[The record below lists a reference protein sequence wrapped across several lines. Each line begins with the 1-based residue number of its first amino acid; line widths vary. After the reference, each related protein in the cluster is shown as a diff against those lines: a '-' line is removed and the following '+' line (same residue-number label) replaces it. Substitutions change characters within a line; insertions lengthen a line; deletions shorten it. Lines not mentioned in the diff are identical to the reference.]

1 MSEQIRLLLIEDH
14 EMVRA
19 GFRMLLNAQPDMHIV
34 GEASSGEQGLE
45 LAIKE
50 CPNVILLDVSMPGKG
65 GVETAR
71 GIKAHCPETAIL
83 AVTIH
88 TEQAYLLEMLEA
100 GVDGYLPKRA
110 AADELVNAIRTVHAG
125 NNYVFPG
132 LIDALVDGFRART
145 DETLEGNKK
154 SILTDRQLQV
164 LRYIADGLTSQRTAE
179 QLGLSVRT
187 VERHV
192 ENMMRRLD
200 VHSRV
205 ELVRVAIR
213 EGILEVDD

>member
-1 MSEQIRLLLIEDH
+1 MNKQIRLLLIEDH

-19 GFRMLLNAQPDMHIV
+19 GFRMLLNAQPDMQIV
-34 GEASSGEQGLE
+34 GEASSGEEGLA
-45 LAIKE
+45 LAIQE
-50 CPNVILLDVSMPGKG
+50 QPDVILLDVSMPGMG

-71 GIKAHCPETAIL
+71 GVKLHCPETAIL

-125 NNYVFPG
+125 SNYVYPG
-132 LIDALVDGFRART
+132 LIDALVDGYRARN
-145 DETLEGNKK
+145 DETPESHKK
-154 SILTDRQLQV
+154 PILTDRQLQV
-164 LRYIADGLTSQRTAE
+164 LYYIADGLTSQRTAE
-179 QLGLSVRT
+179 KLGLSVRT

-200 VHSRV
+200 VHSRA

-213 EGILEVDD
+213 GGMLEVRD

>member
-45 LAIKE
+45 LAAKE
-50 CPNVILLDVSMPGKG
+50 CPDVILLDVSMPGKG

-71 GIKAHCPETAIL
+71 GIKLDCPETAIL

-88 TEQAYLLEMLEA
+88 TEQAYLLQMLEA

-110 AADELVNAIRTVHAG
+110 AADELVNAIRTVHEG

-132 LIDALVDGFRART
+132 LIDALVDGFRARS
-145 DETLEGNKK
+145 DESLEGNKK

-179 QLGLSVRT
+179 RLGLSVRT

>member
-19 GFRMLLNAQPDMHIV
+19 GFRMLLNAQPDMHII

-45 LAIKE
+45 LAIIE
-50 CPNVILLDVSMPGKG
+50 CPDVILLDISMPGKG

-71 GIKAHCPETAIL
+71 GIKLHCPETAIL

-110 AADELVNAIRTVHAG
+110 AADELVNAIRTVHEG

-132 LIDALVDGFRART
+132 LIDALVDGFRARS
-145 DETLEGNKK
+145 DESLEGNKK